1 MLYLLIDKMNRTLL
15 LFILLLGNSIALL
28 AQRNLSAWIAEI
40 DDAVAVCKMS
50 LPGTHDAATGE
61 GLRTLPMLGVTQ
73 ALTLG
78 EQWDCGVR
86 AFDLR
91 PAVSGDKLHIYH
103 SLAKTRI
110 SFAAAIDTIC
120 LRLKQYPSEFA
131 IVLLREEQ
139 ESESSGERERWPA
152 MVGECIAS
160 LGDRA
165 ATFSPSLTV
174 GDLRGKILFITRSAY
189 SGTDKGALVRGWS
202 HSPDGTCD
210 AHLQAVGSSLS
221 APLCVQDFYAPTNSR
236 KQQQKADAV
245 ARFINYKPDAT
256 RSVWVVNCLSG
267 YTATLLGTP
276 FATSAGYKKNSSM
289 VHPMV
294 LKQLSARAQKQP
306 LGIILMDYAGVDT
319 LKRYNIQGK
328 ELVNIIIEQN
338 F

>member
-1 MLYLLIDKMNRTLL
+1 MNRILL
-15 LFILLLGNSIALL
+15 LFILQLGNSIALL
-28 AQRNLSAWIAEI
+28 AQRNLSAWIAGI
-40 DDAVAVCKMS
+40 DDSTVVCRMS
-50 LPGTHDAATGE
+50 LPGAHDAATGE

-78 EQWDCGVR
+78 EQWDSGVR

-91 PAVSGDKLHIYH
+91 PAVSGNKLHIYH
-103 SLAKTRI
+103 SLAKTKI
-110 SFAAAIDTIC
+110 SFAAAIDT
-120 LRLKQYPSEFA
+120 LLMRLQRYPSEFA

-139 ESESSGERERWPA
+139 ESESRSERERWPA

-165 ATFSPSLTV
+165 ATFSPSITV
-174 GDLRGKILFITRSAY
+174 GSLRGKILFITRSAY
-189 SGTDKGALVRGWS
+189 TGTDKGALVRGWS
-202 HSPDGTCD
+202 HAPVGTCD
-210 AHLQAVGSSLS
+210 AQLQAVGSSLS
-221 APLCVQDFYAPTNSR
+221 APLCVQDFYAPTNKQ

-245 ARFINYKPDAT
+245 ARFLNCTPDAT
-256 RSVWVVNCLSG
+256 RNVWVVNCLSG

-276 FATSAGYKKNSSM
+276 FATSAGYKKNASM

-294 LKQLSARAQKQP
+294 LKQLSARTQKQP